1 MQYTLRALAIDE
13 KVYGPDHPKVGIRAS
28 NIGQVLK
35 AQGDLAGALQYT
47 RRALL
52 ILQATYGPDNPA
64 TKISSRNLTILEEA
78 LAKRDDGTPPAAD

>member
-1 MQYTLRALAIDE
+1 
-13 KVYGPDHPKVGIRAS
+13 
-28 NIGQVLK
+28 
-35 AQGDLAGALQYT
+35 LQYT

-52 ILQATYGPDNPA
+52 IWQATYGPDNPA